1 MKTLKNKLMA
11 SLLILIGLVS
21 NRIEGD
27 GTFFIF
33 TLLIGVPLFFEKT
46 NWIDI

>member
-1 MKTLKNKLMA
+1 MKTLKNKIMA
-11 SLLILIGLVS
+11 TSLILLGYLS
-21 NRIEGD
+21 TKIEGD

>member
-1 MKTLKNKLMA
+1 MKTLKNKIIA
-11 SLLILIGLVS
+11 TALILLGYLLTK
-21 NRIEGD
+21 IEGD

-33 TLLIGVPLFFEKT
+33 TLLIGISLFFEKK

>member
-1 MKTLKNKLMA
+1 MKTLKNKIMA
-11 SLLILIGLVS
+11 TALILLGYLSTKI
-21 NRIEGD
+21 D

-33 TLLIGVPLFFEKT
+33 ALLIGVPLFFEKK

>member
-1 MKTLKNKLMA
+1 MKTLKNKIMA
-11 SLLILIGLVS
+11 TVLILLGYLS
-21 NRIEGD
+21 TKIEGD

-33 TLLIGVPLFFEKT
+33 TLVIGIPLFFEKK